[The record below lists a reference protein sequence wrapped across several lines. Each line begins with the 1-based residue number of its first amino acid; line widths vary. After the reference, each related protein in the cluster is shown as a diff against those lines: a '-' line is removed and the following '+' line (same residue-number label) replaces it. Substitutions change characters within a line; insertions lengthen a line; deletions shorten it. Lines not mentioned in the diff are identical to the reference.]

1 MSADSDPDT
10 SDIAPTVIDT
20 DSDADTGICGT
31 ANVIIDIGSSSDADE
46 AVAAAVDVQ
55 SGSDD
60 GVVGDSLGTGSRSDC
75 MLTFWVVP
83 SDATNLIHYMHWK
96 RMDDVVQNTKQDP
109 RIIFRLLQP
118 NFLENVPDN
127 ERRARVNSHINVILN
142 ENLSTSSNAVFKIGI
157 TYLPWKR
164 IQYHDYVSMKRMV
177 ISLISEDSGRIAQ
190 AEIDAIA
197 LFRRVNRDNIIVNPQ
212 GDRRCLNRAP
222 GGESAHHGIS
232 PFFLY
237 VVVGFRNT

>member
-31 ANVIIDIGSSSDADE
+31 AATVIIDIGSSSDADE

-60 GVVGDSLGTGSRSDC
+60 DC
-75 MLTFWVVP
+75 MLTFWAVP

-96 RMDDVVQNTKQDP
+96 RMDDVVWHTQQEP
-109 RIIFRLLQP
+109 RITWRLLQP
-118 NFLENVPDN
+118 KYLENVPDN
-127 ERRARVNSHINVILN
+127 ERRARVNTHINVILN

-164 IQYHDYVSMKRMV
+164 IQYYDYASMKRMV

-197 LFRRVNRDNIIVNPQ
+197 QHRRVCRDNLIVNPQ
-212 GDRRCLNRAP
+212 GDHRCLNRAP

-237 VVVGFRNT
+237 VVFGFRNI

>member
-1 MSADSDPDT
+1 MSV
-10 SDIAPTVIDT
+10 APTVIDT
-20 DSDADTGICGT
+20 DSDADTGRCGT
-31 ANVIIDIGSSSDADE
+31 ATTVIIDIGSSSDDDE
-46 AVAAAVDVQ
+46 A
-55 SGSDD
+55 GSQ
-60 GVVGDSLGTGSRSDC
+60 SDC

-197 LFRRVNRDNIIVNPQ
+197 LFRRVDRDNLIVNPQ
-212 GDRRCLNRAP
+212 GDHRCLNRAP

>member
-1 MSADSDPDT
+1 MSV
-10 SDIAPTVIDT
+10 APTVIDT
-20 DSDADTGICGT
+20 DSDADTGRCGT
-31 ANVIIDIGSSSDADE
+31 ATTVIIDIGSSSDDDE
-46 AVAAAVDVQ
+46 AVAAAGDVQ
-55 SGSDD
+55 AGNDD
-60 GVVGDSLGTGSRSDC
+60 GVSGDSLGTGSQSDC
-75 MLTFWVVP
+75 MVTFWVVP

-164 IQYHDYVSMKRMV
+164 IQYHDYVSMNRMV

-197 LFRRVNRDNIIVNPQ
+197 LFRRVNRDNLIVNPQ

>member
-1 MSADSDPDT
+1 MPADSDSDT
-10 SDIAPTVIDT
+10 GDIAPTVIDT

-55 SGSDD
+55 SSSDD
-60 GVVGDSLGTGSRSDC
+60 GVAGDPLGTGSRSEC
-75 MLTFWVVP
+75 MLTFWGVP

-96 RMDDVVQNTKQDP
+96 RMDDVVRQTQQEP
-109 RIIFRLLQP
+109 RITWRLLCP
-118 NFLENVPDN
+118 KYLEQMPES
-127 ERRARVNSHINVILN
+127 ERRARVNTHINVILN

-157 TYLPWKR
+157 TYLPWKH
-164 IQYHDYVSMKRMV
+164 IQYYDYASMKRMV

-197 LFRRVNRDNIIVNPQ
+197 LFRRVDRDNLIVNPQ
-212 GDRRCLNRAP
+212 GDHRCLNRAP

-232 PFFLY
+232 PFFRY
-237 VVVGFRNT
+237 GVFGFRHI

>member
-1 MSADSDPDT
+1 MSV
-10 SDIAPTVIDT
+10 APTVIDT
-20 DSDADTGICGT
+20 DSDADTGRCGT
-31 ANVIIDIGSSSDADE
+31 ATTVIIDIGSSSDADE
-46 AVAAAVDVQ
+46 TVATAGDVQ
-55 SGSDD
+55 AGNDD
-60 GVVGDSLGTGSRSDC
+60 GLAGDSLGTGSQSDC
-75 MLTFWVVP
+75 MVTFWVVP

-96 RMDDVVQNTKQDP
+96 RMDDVVWHTQQEP
-109 RIIFRLLQP
+109 RITWRLLQP
-118 NFLENVPDN
+118 QYLENVPDN
-127 ERRARVNSHINVILN
+127 ERRARVNTHINVILN

-164 IQYHDYVSMKRMV
+164 IQYYDYASMKRMV

-197 LFRRVNRDNIIVNPQ
+197 QHRRVCRDNLIVNPQ
-212 GDRRCLNRAP
+212 GDHRCLNRAP

-237 VVVGFRNT
+237 VVFGFRNI

>member
-1 MSADSDPDT
+1 MSV
-10 SDIAPTVIDT
+10 APTVIDT
-20 DSDADTGICGT
+20 DSDADTGRCGT
-31 ANVIIDIGSSSDADE
+31 ATTVIIDIGSLSDADK
-46 AVAAAVDVQ
+46 AVAAAGDVQ
-55 SGSDD
+55 AGNDD
-60 GVVGDSLGTGSRSDC
+60 GVAGDSLGTGSQSDC

-96 RMDDVVQNTKQDP
+96 RMDYVLQHTQQDP

-118 NFLENVPDN
+118 GCYS
-127 ERRARVNSHINVILN
+127 RARVNSHINVILN

-164 IQYHDYVSMKRMV
+164 IQYHDYVSMNRMV

-197 LFRRVNRDNIIVNPQ
+197 LFRRVDRDNLIVNPQ

-237 VVVGFRNT
+237 VVVGFRNKGDLPT

>member
-1 MSADSDPDT
+1 MSV
-10 SDIAPTVIDT
+10 APTVIDT
-20 DSDADTGICGT
+20 DSDADTGRCGT
-31 ANVIIDIGSSSDADE
+31 ATTVIIDIGSSSDADE
-46 AVAAAVDVQ
+46 AVAAAGDVQ
-55 SGSDD
+55 AGNDE
-60 GVVGDSLGTGSRSDC
+60 GVAGDSLGTGSQSDC
-75 MLTFWVVP
+75 MVTFWVVP

-96 RMDDVVQNTKQDP
+96 RMDDVVRHTQQDP

-164 IQYHDYVSMKRMV
+164 IQYHDYVSMNRMV

-212 GDRRCLNRAP
+212 GDHRCLNRAP

>member
-1 MSADSDPDT
+1 MSV
-10 SDIAPTVIDT
+10 APTVIDT
-20 DSDADTGICGT
+20 DSDADTGRCGT
-31 ANVIIDIGSSSDADE
+31 ATTVIIDIGSSSDDDE
-46 AVAAAVDVQ
+46 AVAAAGDVQ
-55 SGSDD
+55 AGNDD
-60 GVVGDSLGTGSRSDC
+60 GVAGDSLGTGSQSDC

-96 RMDDVVQNTKQDP
+96 RMDYVLQHTQQDP

-118 NFLENVPDN
+118 GCYS
-127 ERRARVNSHINVILN
+127 RARVNSHINVILN

-197 LFRRVNRDNIIVNPQ
+197 LFRRVDRDNLIVNPQ
-212 GDRRCLNRAP
+212 GDHRCLNRAP

-237 VVVGFRNT
+237 VVVGFRNKGDLPT